1 MTTSAAIGGW
11 SLRRRLLGWL
21 FLSTALL
28 GLVALLDTWGEAR
41 RTAQSV
47 SDRVLAGSALAIA
60 ERVTVD
66 LSGVIE
72 VDIPYSALDMLASAA
87 EDQVFYRVDGPDGFL
102 TGYDALAIVPRSGN
116 ADTGFT
122 DARFGETPIRIAT
135 LYGQVST
142 GEGILPF
149 SVTVA
154 ESTRARDALARTILI
169 RSALRLTLLA
179 AGAALI
185 VWITVTS
192 ALRPL
197 DRLAHRLSA
206 RAPDDLSPLRADIPS
221 EVAGPIE
228 AMNSFMQRLDGAVA
242 ALRNFT
248 GNAGHQLRTPLATV
262 RAQLALIA
270 RSTPDAGQDSIAK
283 ADAALV
289 RAERVLAQLLMLARI
304 DAATARHALPET
316 DLAALARNTTADAI
330 PEADRFG
337 HDLGYEGAESLV
349 ARIDPILCAELL
361 TNLIDNAIR
370 YAGPK
375 ATITV
380 RALAT
385 ANGPVLE
392 VEDDGPGLPPDA
404 LPRLLARQD
413 LRSDTVQGTHGL
425 GLAVV
430 GEIARLFGARLEFAA
445 ITGKRGHVIR
455 CHFPAPDAGTT
466 AD

>member
-1 MTTSAAIGGW
+1 MMSASTLGRW

-28 GLVALLDTWGEAR
+28 GLAALIDTWSEAR
-41 RTAQSV
+41 RTAQGV

-60 ERVTVD
+60 ERISVD
-66 LSGVIE
+66 LTGTIE

-87 EDQVFYRVDGPDGFL
+87 EDRVFYRVDGPEGFL
-102 TGYDALAIVPRSGN
+102 TGYEALATVPPQDDDN
-116 ADTGFT
+116 TTFT
-122 DARFGETPIRIAT
+122 DSRFGETPIRIAT

-142 GEGILPF
+142 GEDFLPY

-154 ESTRARDALARTILI
+154 ESTRARDALARSILI
-169 RSALRLTLLA
+169 RSALRLIGLA

-185 VWITVTS
+185 VWFTVTS
-192 ALRPL
+192 AMRPL
-197 DRLAHRLSA
+197 DRLARTLSA

-270 RSTPDAGQDSIAK
+270 RSTPVSAQDSIAK

-304 DAATARHALPET
+304 DAAAARVALPET
-316 DLAALARNTTADAI
+316 DLATIARGTTADAI

-337 HDLGYEGAESLV
+337 HDLGYEGAETLIV
-349 ARIDPILCAELL
+349 RADPVLCAELL
-361 TNLIDNAIR
+361 TNLVDNAIR
-370 YAGPK
+370 YAGPR

-385 ANGPVLE
+385 AQGPVLE

-404 LPRLLARQD
+404 LPNLLARRD
-413 LRSDTVQGTHGL
+413 LRSDALQGTHGL

-430 GEIARLFGARLEFAA
+430 GEIAQLFGCKLEFARYD
-445 ITGKRGHVIR
+445 GPKGHIIR
-455 CHFPAPDAGTT
+455 CRFPEPGTV
-466 AD
+466 